1 MEHDGAGKIEPGE
14 VVVVEDNMSVL
25 CSEDVLR
32 SVLKMAQIVRKAPQ
46 KK

>member
-1 MEHDGAGKIEPGE
+1 MEHDGAGEIERGG

-25 CSEDVLR
+25 CSEDVLQ
-32 SVLKMAQIVRKAPQ
+32 SVLTMAQIVRKAPQ